1 MNYRESYTYKF
12 VMIAGIIFWVFIVAH
27 VILKLNLDVAGHPEP
42 TLGYALLFT
51 MALSQVVL
59 WIIGNCIIIPL
70 SYLIFFILLIV
81 DVRRTNFNKSPRKLI
96 PNKFHYVHTI
106 LATLGFI
113 LGGISSIL
121 TILDFIN

>member
-12 VMIAGIIFWVFIVAH
+12 VMISGLIFWVFIIAH
-27 VILKLNLDVAGHPEP
+27 VILKLGIEIGAPEP
-42 TLGYALLFT
+42 TLGYAILFIIG
-51 MALSQVVL
+51 LSQMLL

-96 PNKFHYVHTI
+96 PNKFLYVRTI

>member
-12 VMIAGIIFWVFIVAH
+12 VMIAGLIFWVFIIAH
-27 VILKLNLDVAGHPEP
+27 VILKLGIEIGAPEP

-81 DVRRTNFNKSPRKLI
+81 DVRRTNFNKSTRKLI

>member
-1 MNYRESYTYKF
+1 
-12 VMIAGIIFWVFIVAH
+12 MISGLIFWVFIIAH
-27 VILKLNLDVAGHPEP
+27 VILKLGIEIGAPEP
-42 TLGYALLFT
+42 TLGYAILFIIG
-51 MALSQVVL
+51 LSQMLL

-96 PNKFHYVHTI
+96 PNKFLYVRTI

>member
-12 VMIAGIIFWVFIVAH
+12 VMIAGVIFWVFIIAH
-27 VILKLNLDVAGHPEP
+27 VILKLNLDVAGPPEP

-70 SYLIFFILLIV
+70 SYLIFFILLIG
-81 DVRRTNFNKSPRKLI
+81 DIRRGCVNNFTTSLI
-96 PNKFHYVHTI
+96 PNKSHYVHTI

>member
-12 VMIAGIIFWVFIVAH
+12 VMISGLIFWVFIIAH
-27 VILKLNLDVAGHPEP
+27 VILKLDIEIGAPEP
-42 TLGYALLFT
+42 TLGYAILFIIG
-51 MALSQVVL
+51 LSQMLL

-70 SYLIFFILLIV
+70 SYLMFFILLIV

-96 PNKFHYVHTI
+96 PNKSHYVHTI

>member
-12 VMIAGIIFWVFIVAH
+12 VMIAGIIFWVFIIAH
-27 VILKLNLDVAGHPEP
+27 VILKLNLDVAGPPEP

-70 SYLIFFILLIV
+70 SYLIFFILLIG
-81 DVRRTNFNKSPRKLI
+81 DIRRGCVNNFTTSLI
-96 PNKFHYVHTI
+96 PNKSHYVHTI

>member
-1 MNYRESYTYKF
+1 MKYRESYTYKF
-12 VMIAGIIFWVFIVAH
+12 VMISGLIFWVFIIAH
-27 VILKLNLDVAGHPEP
+27 VILKLGIEIGAPEP
-42 TLGYALLFT
+42 TLGYAILFIIG
-51 MALSQVVL
+51 LSQMLL

-70 SYLIFFILLIV
+70 SYLIFFILLIG
-81 DVRRTNFNKSPRKLI
+81 DIRRGCVNNFTTSLI
-96 PNKFHYVHTI
+96 PNKSHYVHTI

>member
-12 VMIAGIIFWVFIVAH
+12 VMIAGIIFWVFIIAH
-27 VILKLNLDVAGHPEP
+27 VILKLNLDVGGSPEP

-70 SYLIFFILLIV
+70 SYLIFFILLIG
-81 DVRRTNFNKSPRKLI
+81 DIRRGCVNNFTTSLI
-96 PNKFHYVHTI
+96 PNKSHYVHTI

>member
-12 VMIAGIIFWVFIVAH
+12 VMIAGIIFWVFIIAH
-27 VILKLNLDVAGHPEP
+27 VILKLNLDVGGHPEP

-106 LATLGFI
+106 FATLGFI

>member
-12 VMIAGIIFWVFIVAH
+12 VMIAGIIFWVFIIAH

-96 PNKFHYVHTI
+96 PNKFLYVRTI

>member
-1 MNYRESYTYKF
+1 
-12 VMIAGIIFWVFIVAH
+12 MIAGIIFWVFIIAH
-27 VILKLNLDVAGHPEP
+27 VILKLNLDVAGPPEP

-96 PNKFHYVHTI
+96 PNKFLYVRTI

>member
-12 VMIAGIIFWVFIVAH
+12 VMISGLIFWVFIIAH
-27 VILKLNLDVAGHPEP
+27 VILKLGIEIGAPEP
-42 TLGYALLFT
+42 TLGYAILFIIG
-51 MALSQVVL
+51 LSQMLL

-96 PNKFHYVHTI
+96 PNKSHYLHTI
-106 LATLGFI
+106 LTTLGFI

>member
-12 VMIAGIIFWVFIVAH
+12 VMISGLIFWVFIIAH
-27 VILKLNLDVAGHPEP
+27 VILKLGIEIGAPEP
-42 TLGYALLFT
+42 TLGYAILFIIG
-51 MALSQVVL
+51 LSQMLL

-96 PNKFHYVHTI
+96 PNKFHYVRTI